1 MPTTRPSPLQAL
13 HRFVTVAVAFG
24 LLLAPA
30 LVAPVLAAADTGV
43 ADVPLRGE
51 WRPAG
56 APQAGWHAFD
66 PQRLTRIPRQPDG
79 ADVRLWLDASA
90 PDGPLVLAVRKPAL
104 ERIRWA
110 PPGGGDP
117 LTADLLQVARQGW
130 MGHGRIGFALPTS
143 PAPDEPLLLRIE
155 PQAGINGTLAFAVQP
170 LEQFLAE
177 DARWLALV
185 STCLALLAGMAVMA
199 LVFSLRLRDPAFVYY
214 AVYLVSYGLIQGIQ
228 TGYVANP
235 LGWSA
240 IADAPR
246 LWGRHAVVVSVV
258 MVVLFLVRFAGLRI
272 YLPRAVRPLLF
283 YAGAVAMG
291 AALNLLPFAPA
302 QALSRILINPLLILG
317 GPLLLVVAV
326 LAWRNGSRYA
336 GFFVVGWTP
345 LLLATVLGSLQLF
358 GLFDGWTWSDEGALV
373 AAAFEALVLS
383 AGLADRAAAVRRD
396 RDAARA
402 LADID
407 PLTDLPNRRAL
418 RKRLDALAS
427 QAPVAGAPLAVLF
440 CDLDRFKQLNDT
452 LGHATGDEALRAVAA
467 ELRQELRARDSIGRY
482 GGEEFVLLL
491 PGCGAAEACTVA
503 ERLRVRVM
511 DVGMPPRFGD
521 TPLTVSI
528 GVAVQAPGEAVD
540 AVLARADGAL
550 YAAKGA
556 GRNRVVLA
564 DALPRPQKLTIAS
577 NESE

>member
-1 MPTTRPSPLQAL
+1 MPDAWPPTFPGL
-13 HRFVTVAVAFG
+13 HRFAAALLLFG
-24 LLLAPA
+24 LFVLLAPA
-30 LVAPVLAAADTGV
+30 DAGAAD
-43 ADVPLRGE
+43 PRLRAE

-56 APQAGWHAFD
+56 APQAAWHAFD

-79 ADVRLWLDASA
+79 ADVRLWLDGDA
-90 PDGPLVLAVRKPAL
+90 PAGPLVLAVRKPAL
-104 ERIRWA
+104 ERIRWL
-110 PPGGGDP
+110 PPGGGAP
-117 LTADLLQVARQGW
+117 VAAHLLQVARTGW
-130 MGHGRIGFALPTS
+130 MGHGRIGFALPDS
-143 PAPDEPLLLRIE
+143 PAPGERLLLRIE

-170 LEQFLAE
+170 LERFLAE

-199 LVFSLRLRDPAFVYY
+199 LVFSLRLRDATFVYY
-214 AVYLVSYGLIQGIQ
+214 AAYLVSYALIQSIQ
-228 TGYVANP
+228 TGFVANP
-235 LGWSA
+235 LGWSV
-240 IADAPR
+240 IAEAPR

-258 MVVLFLVRFAGLRI
+258 MVVLFLVRFAALRT
-272 YLPRAVRPLLF
+272 YLPRSVRPLAW
-283 YAGAVAMG
+283 YAGAVAVG
-291 AALNLLPFAPA
+291 AALNLLPYAPA
-302 QALSRILINPLLILG
+302 QAASRALINPLLILG
-317 GPLLLVVAV
+317 GPLLLVVAAM
-326 LAWRNGSRYA
+326 AWRNGSRYA
-336 GFFVVGWTP
+336 GFFVLGWTP

-358 GLFDGWTWSDEGALV
+358 GLFDAWTWSDEGALV
-373 AAAFEALVLS
+373 AAAFEAIVLS

-418 RKRLDALAS
+418 RARLDAFAS
-427 QAPVAGAPLAVLF
+427 QAPLPGAPLAVLF
-440 CDLDRFKQLNDT
+440 CDLDRFKQLNDSM
-452 LGHATGDEALRAVAA
+452 GHATGDEALRAVAA

-503 ERLRVRVM
+503 ERLRARVM
-511 DVGMPPRFGD
+511 DIGRPPRFGD
-521 TPLTVSI
+521 SPLTMSI

-564 DALPRPQKLTIAS
+564 EAPKLAVGS
-577 NESE
+577 